1 MEKGLGRPDRRR
13 KTYRVVQPTGE
24 KMETIETRLQ
34 RLERQNRIYR
44 NLFIL
49 AGLALVAAVSYG
61 ATKPVPKVFR
71 ADTIEAG
78 SITVKEFLWASA
90 IGADVIEA
98 EEIVVKP
105 ESGKGMV
112 AMYLTRYGAG
122 MISIRNSKG
131 EHVLQL
137 RAVESGDGLVEVFV
151 AGKKNTAGDF

>member
-1 MEKGLGRPDRRR
+1 MEK
-13 KTYRVVQPTGE
+13 
-24 KMETIETRLQ
+24 IETRLQ

-44 NLFIL
+44 DLFIL
-49 AGLALVAAVSYG
+49 AGLALAAAVSYG
-61 ATKPVPKVFR
+61 ATRPVPKVFK

-78 SITVKEFLWASA
+78 SITVKEALRARA
-90 IGADVIEA
+90 IGAEAIEA
-98 EEIVVKP
+98 GTIVVKP

-122 MISIRNSKG
+122 MISIRNSEG

-151 AGKKNTAGDF
+151 AGKKNTVGGS

>member
-1 MEKGLGRPDRRR
+1 
-13 KTYRVVQPTGE
+13 
-24 KMETIETRLQ
+24 METIETRLQ
-34 RLERQNRIYR
+34 RLERQSRFYR
-44 NLFIL
+44 NLLIL

-61 ATKPVPKVFR
+61 ATKPVPKVFK
-71 ADTIEAG
+71 AETIEAG
-78 SITVKEFLWASA
+78 SITVREILRARE

-98 EEIVVKP
+98 EAIVVKP

-122 MISIRNSKG
+122 MISIRNSEG

>member
-1 MEKGLGRPDRRR
+1 
-13 KTYRVVQPTGE
+13 
-24 KMETIETRLQ
+24 METIETRLQ

-61 ATKPVPKVFR
+61 ATKPVPKVFK

-112 AMYLTRYGAG
+112 AMYLTSYGAG
-122 MISIRNSKG
+122 MIAIRNSKG
-131 EHVLQL
+131 EDVLHL
-137 RAVESGDGLVEVFV
+137 RAVETGDGLVEVFV
-151 AGKKNTAGDF
+151 AGKKNTAGP

>member
-1 MEKGLGRPDRRR
+1 
-13 KTYRVVQPTGE
+13 
-24 KMETIETRLQ
+24 METIETRLR
-34 RLERQNRIYR
+34 RLERQSRIYR
-44 NLFIL
+44 NFFIL

-61 ATKPVPKVFR
+61 ATKPVPKLLR

-78 SITVKEFLWASA
+78 TITVKEYLWART

-98 EEIVVKP
+98 EAMVVKP

-122 MISIRNSKG
+122 MISIRNSEG